1 MPSLF
6 DILTQAQNGNG
17 MQALAQQFGLSQQQT
32 QSAVEALLPAFSQ
45 GLKRNTS
52 DPYGLGSFMT
62 AMASGQHAKYFED
75 ASRAFSP
82 QGVDEGNGILGHL
95 FGSKDLSRAVAS
107 QAAQASGVSQQ
118 VLQQMLPAVASMV
131 MGGLFKQT
139 TNQMQAAGGF
149 GGGSNPLGEIIEQMM
164 RQAGGGA
171 QAPAPQQRQA
181 PQPASPADNPL
192 GKVLQDM
199 FGGGAQQPQPQQTQN
214 PYGDNPLG
222 KVLQDM
228 FGSGAQQPQGQPQQT
243 QNPSGDNPLGKVLQ
257 DMFGGGMQQ
266 PQQTQPQQA
275 PNPYGGDNPLGKVL
289 QDMFGGGAQQ
299 SQPQPRQAP
308 QQRQAPQPQ
317 ASPSGRPQN
326 PFDDLFGKM
335 FETGAQQRDDY
346 QKGMESI
353 FDQFKRGMDRR

>member
-6 DILTQAQNGNG
+6 DILAQAQNGNG

-139 TNQMQAAGGF
+139 NNQMQAAGGF
-149 GGGSNPLGEIIEQMM
+149 GGSGNPLGELIEQMM

-181 PQPASPADNPL
+181 PQPANPADNPL

-199 FGGGAQQPQPQQTQN
+199 FGGGAQQPQR
-214 PYGDNPLG
+214 
-222 KVLQDM
+222 
-228 FGSGAQQPQGQPQQT
+228 QPQQT
-243 QNPSGDNPLGKVLQ
+243 QNP
-257 DMFGGGMQQ
+257 M
-266 PQQTQPQQA
+266 
-275 PNPYGGDNPLGKVL
+275 GDNPLGKVL

-299 SQPQPRQAP
+299 PQRQPQQTQNSMGDNPLGKVLQDMFGGGQGGGMAGGQPAP
-308 QQRQAPQPQ
+308 QQRQAPQP
-317 ASPSGRPQN
+317 APNPSGRPSN

-353 FDQFKRGMDRR
+353 FDQFKQGMGRR

>member
-6 DILTQAQNGNG
+6 DILAQAQNGNG

-32 QSAVEALLPAFSQ
+32 QAAVAALLPAFSQ
-45 GLKRNTS
+45 GLKRNTA

-82 QGVDEGNGILGHL
+82 QGLDEGNGILGHL

-118 VLQQMLPAVASMV
+118 VLQQMLPAIASMM

-139 TNQMQAAGGF
+139 TNQLGGQMHAAVSGG
-149 GGGSNPLGEIIEQMM
+149 NPLGELIEQMM
-164 RQAGGGA
+164 RQAGGGS
-171 QAPAPQQRQA
+171 QAPAPQPAAPTDNPLGKMLQDMFGGQQ
-181 PQPASPADNPL
+181 PQPTQSPYGDNPL

-199 FGGGAQQPQPQQTQN
+199 FGGGQQPQNQPQQTQN

-228 FGSGAQQPQGQPQQT
+228 FG
-243 QNPSGDNPLGKVLQ
+243 
-257 DMFGGGMQQ
+257 
-266 PQQTQPQQA
+266 
-275 PNPYGGDNPLGKVL
+275 
-289 QDMFGGGAQQ
+289 GGAQQ
-299 SQPQPRQAP
+299 SQPRQAP
-308 QQRQAPQPQ
+308 QQPQAPQPQ
-317 ASPSGRPQN
+317 ANPSGRPRN

-353 FDQFKRGMDRR
+353 FDQFKQGMGRR

>member
-1 MPSLF
+1 MPTLF
-6 DILTQAQNGNG
+6 DMLTQAQNGNG
-17 MQALAQQFGLSQQQT
+17 MQALAQQYGLSMQQT
-32 QSAVEALLPAFSQ
+32 QAAVAALLPAFSQ
-45 GLKRNTS
+45 GLQRNTA
-52 DPYGLGSFMT
+52 DPYGLGAFMT

-75 ASRAFSP
+75 ATRAFSP

-118 VLQQMLPAVASMV
+118 ILQQMLPAIASMV

-139 TNQMQAAGGF
+139 TSQMQAAGGF
-149 GGGSNPLGEIIEQMM
+149 GGGNNPLGEIIEQMM
-164 RQAGGGA
+164 RQGGGM
-171 QAPAPQQRQA
+171 PAPQQRQA
-181 PQPASPADNPL
+181 PPPQNPMDNPL

-199 FGGGAQQPQPQQTQN
+199 FGGSTPQPQSQPAPN

-228 FGSGAQQPQGQPQQT
+228 FGGGSPQPQGQAQPQQT
-243 QNPSGDNPLGKVLQ
+243 QSPYGDNPLGKIFEEMLR
-257 DMFGGGMQQ
+257 GGGGFGMPGGQ
-266 PQQTQPQQA
+266 PA
-275 PNPYGGDNPLGKVL
+275 
-289 QDMFGGGAQQ
+289 
-299 SQPQPRQAP
+299 PQPQAP

-317 ASPSGRPQN
+317 TNPSGRPRN

-346 QKGMESI
+346 QKGVETI
-353 FDQFKRGMDRR
+353 FDQFKRDMDRR

>member
-6 DILTQAQNGNG
+6 DMLAQAQNGNG
-17 MQALAQQFGLSQQQT
+17 MDALARQFGLSQQQA
-32 QSAVEALLPAFSQ
+32 QSAVAALLPAFSQ
-45 GLKRNTS
+45 GLQRNTA
-52 DPYGLGSFMT
+52 DPYGLGAFMT
-62 AMASGQHAKYFED
+62 AMASGQHAQYFED
-75 ASRAFSP
+75 ATRAFSP

-118 VLQQMLPAVASMV
+118 VLQQMLPAIASMV

-139 TNQMQAAGGF
+139 TSQMQAAAGGL
-149 GGGSNPLGEIIEQMM
+149 GGSNPLGEIIEQMM
-164 RQAGGGA
+164 RQGGGM
-171 QAPAPQQRQA
+171 QAPAPQPRQA
-181 PQPASPADNPL
+181 PQPQNPMDNPF

-199 FGGGAQQPQPQQTQN
+199 FGGGARPQQSPPQQTQN

-228 FGSGAQQPQGQPQQT
+228 FGGGAQPQQPQPQQT
-243 QNPSGDNPLGKVLQ
+243 QSPYGDNPLGKIFEEMLRPSGGQVGG
-257 DMFGGGMQQ
+257 FGGGMPGGQSAPQQ
-266 PQQTQPQQA
+266 PQT
-275 PNPYGGDNPLGKVL
+275 N
-289 QDMFGGGAQQ
+289 
-299 SQPQPRQAP
+299 
-308 QQRQAPQPQ
+308 
-317 ASPSGRPQN
+317 PSGRPRN

>member
-75 ASRAFSP
+75 AGRAFSP

-95 FGSKDLSRAVAS
+95 FGSKNLSRAVAG

-164 RQAGGGA
+164 RQAGRGA
-171 QAPAPQQRQA
+171 QTPTPQQRQA
-181 PQPASPADNPL
+181 PQPANPTDNPL

-199 FGGGAQQPQPQQTQN
+199 FGGGAQRP
-214 PYGDNPLG
+214 
-222 KVLQDM
+222 
-228 FGSGAQQPQGQPQQT
+228 
-243 QNPSGDNPLGKVLQ
+243 
-257 DMFGGGMQQ
+257 
-266 PQQTQPQQA
+266 
-275 PNPYGGDNPLGKVL
+275 
-289 QDMFGGGAQQ
+289 QQ
-299 SQPQPRQAP
+299 SQPQQPRAP

-317 ASPSGRPQN
+317 ANPSGRPRN

-346 QKGMESI
+346 QKGVESI

>member
-1 MPSLF
+1 MASLF
-6 DILTQAQNGNG
+6 DILAQAQNGNG
-17 MQALAQQFGLSQQQT
+17 MQALAQQFGLSQQQA

-45 GLKRNTS
+45 GLKRSTS
-52 DPYGLGSFMT
+52 DPYGLGAFMT

-75 ASRAFSP
+75 AGRAFSP

-118 VLQQMLPAVASMV
+118 ILQQMLPVVASMM

-171 QAPAPQQRQA
+171 QAPQQRQA
-181 PQPASPADNPL
+181 PQPGPMDNPFGKMLQDIFGGAQQPQGQPQQTPNPYGDNPL

-199 FGGGAQQPQPQQTQN
+199 FGGGAQQPQP
-214 PYGDNPLG
+214 
-222 KVLQDM
+222 
-228 FGSGAQQPQGQPQQT
+228 
-243 QNPSGDNPLGKVLQ
+243 
-257 DMFGGGMQQ
+257 
-266 PQQTQPQQA
+266 
-275 PNPYGGDNPLGKVL
+275 
-289 QDMFGGGAQQ
+289 
-299 SQPQPRQAP
+299 RQAP
-308 QQRQAPQPQ
+308 QQRETPQPQ
-317 ASPSGRPQN
+317 ANPSGRPRN

-335 FETGAQQRDDY
+335 FEAGAQQRDDY

>member
-6 DILTQAQNGNG
+6 DILAQAQNGNG

-32 QSAVEALLPAFSQ
+32 LSAVEALLPAFSQ

-52 DPYGLGSFMT
+52 DPYGLGSFLT

-82 QGVDEGNGILGHL
+82 QGVEEGNGILGHL

-107 QAAQASGVSQQ
+107 QAAQVSGVSQQ

-149 GGGSNPLGEIIEQMM
+149 GGSNPLGEIIEQMM

-181 PQPASPADNPL
+181 PQPGPMDNPL

-199 FGGGAQQPQPQQTQN
+199 FGGGAQQPQ
-214 PYGDNPLG
+214 
-222 KVLQDM
+222 
-228 FGSGAQQPQGQPQQT
+228 S
-243 QNPSGDNPLGKVLQ
+243 
-257 DMFGGGMQQ
+257 
-266 PQQTQPQQA
+266 QPQQA
-275 PNPYGGDNPLGKVL
+275 PNPYGDNPLGKVL

-299 SQPQPRQAP
+299 PQNQPQQAPNPYGDNPLGKVLQDMFGGGAQQPQQPQP
-308 QQRQAPQPQ
+308 QRRAPQPQ
-317 ASPSGRPQN
+317 ANPSGRPRN

-335 FETGAQQRDDY
+335 FEAGAQQRDDY
-346 QKGMESI
+346 QKGVESI